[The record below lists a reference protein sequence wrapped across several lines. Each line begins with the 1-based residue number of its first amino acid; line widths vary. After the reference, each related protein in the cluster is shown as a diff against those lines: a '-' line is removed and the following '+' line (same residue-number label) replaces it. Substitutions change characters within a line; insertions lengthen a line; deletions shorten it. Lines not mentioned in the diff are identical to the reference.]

1 MLLFLLVLIEAH
13 MEGFWIDQDSVLQN
27 GLAFP
32 EKGNSQ
38 YPAAVSPQTVQY
50 STVQYSTVQYSTVQ
64 YSVADIH
71 LYLGV

>member
-38 YPAAVSPQTVQY
+38 YPAAVSPQA
-50 STVQYSTVQYSTVQ
+50 VQYSTVQYSTVQ